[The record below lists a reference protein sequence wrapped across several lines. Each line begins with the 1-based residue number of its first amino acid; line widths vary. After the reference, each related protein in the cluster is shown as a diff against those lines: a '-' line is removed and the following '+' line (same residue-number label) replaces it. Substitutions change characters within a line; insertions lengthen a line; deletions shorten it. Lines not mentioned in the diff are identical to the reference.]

1 MEPECSEVI
10 NGPNLGGFLGL
21 APDLRRLG
29 RQGLAWLSGTQGL
42 SGPGI
47 WALRSSRQ
55 RLPRRPRGTPSQ
67 KALSSSS
74 RQDFPAADLPRA
86 AELRRRIFSS
96 LAWLE
101 TPPESVLWPPRW
113 LCRRRGREKT
123 STRRLQDSLN
133 LANFDRDAAVTA
145 CKDGI
150 RASKVIL
157 ALLGGS
163 DPDASYASSS
173 EESFTGPGAS
183 VDSSDEDSHG
193 EPGGPSRR
201 R

>member
-1 MEPECSEVI
+1 MCPPRGRRRASPHWHLLDATSQSAQAPQTNVSVEPECSEVI

-86 AELRRRIFSS
+86 ADLRRRIFSNKALSS
-96 LAWLE
+96 LHARTSQLRI
-101 TPPESVLWPPRW
+101 S
-113 LCRRRGREKT
+113 REQRT
-123 STRRLQDSLN
+123 SGGE
-133 LANFDRDAAVTA
+133 FF
-145 CKDGI
+145 
-150 RASKVIL
+150 
-157 ALLGGS
+157 LLGFS
-163 DPDASYASSS
+163 
-173 EESFTGPGAS
+173 
-183 VDSSDEDSHG
+183 
-193 EPGGPSRR
+193 
-201 R
+201 